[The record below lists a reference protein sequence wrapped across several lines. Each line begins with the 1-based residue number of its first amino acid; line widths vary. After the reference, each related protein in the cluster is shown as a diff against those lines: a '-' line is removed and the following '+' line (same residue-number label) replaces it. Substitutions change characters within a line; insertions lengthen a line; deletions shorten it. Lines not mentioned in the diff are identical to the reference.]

1 MMPFRLHA
9 TGFALLAPAILLLA
23 VFFVGPLLLN
33 VGVSLRQ
40 PDGQIGPHQYL
51 RALSDPYYIRV
62 WAQTI
67 ALAAGVTLG
76 ALVLGY
82 PFAFAIARSRGTLK
96 GVLIFLIVTPLLIN
110 VVVRTFGWMVVLGR
124 SGLINGSLKALD
136 LPTIDLLGGWFG
148 IGITL
153 VHVMLPFMVLS
164 IASALEGIDQ
174 ALEQAALTL
183 GARPF
188 QAFRHIVWP
197 LSLDGVITG
206 TLLVFSLSI
215 GSFVTVMLMG
225 NNRTMVLPVQIYQ
238 QLNLSSD
245 WPFAA
250 ALGVILLITVL
261 LVSGIQI
268 ALGRRLRRGRAE
280 S

>member
-1 MMPFRLHA
+1 MMPNRFRLSTLA
-9 TGFALLAPAILLLA
+9 FLAPAVIGLL
-23 VFFVGPLLLN
+23 VFFIGPLLLN
-33 VGVSLRQ
+33 VEVSLREQ
-40 PDGQIGPHQYL
+40 GGGHGLAQYL
-51 RALSDPYYIRV
+51 RALGDAYYVKV
-62 WAQTI
+62 WLQTI
-67 ALAAGVTLG
+67 VLAACVTFFTL
-76 ALVLGY
+76 LFGY
-82 PFAFAIARSRGTLK
+82 PFAFAIARSRGPVK
-96 GVLIFLIVTPLLIN
+96 GFLIFLIVTPLLIN

-124 SGLINGSLKALD
+124 SGLINGTLRAFD
-136 LPTIDLLGGWFG
+136 LPTINMLGGWFA

-183 GARPF
+183 GAKPAA
-188 QAFRHIVWP
+188 AFRYIIWP

-225 NNRTMVLPVQIYQ
+225 NNRTMVLPVMVYQ

-250 ALGVILLITVL
+250 ALGMVL
-261 LVSGIQI
+261 LVTVLVISGIQLAI
-268 ALGRRLRRGRAE
+268 GRRLRRGQA
-280 S
+280 